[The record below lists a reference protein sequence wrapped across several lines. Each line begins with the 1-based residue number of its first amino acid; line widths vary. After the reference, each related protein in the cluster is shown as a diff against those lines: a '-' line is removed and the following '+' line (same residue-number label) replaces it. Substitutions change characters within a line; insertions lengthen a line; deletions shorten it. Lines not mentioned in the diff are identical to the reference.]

1 MGNGPGGHQG
11 KQRKKVF
18 FFEKKKQ
25 KTFGIGVQL
34 HPFKHKQ
41 VYCPKK

>member
-1 MGNGPGGHQG
+1 MRTQGGPGGHEG

-25 KTFGIGVQL
+25 KTFETGALRIALTKNGVL
-34 HPFKHKQ
+34 S
-41 VYCPKK
+41 